1 MKKISNELSKNYFF
15 IMVIVIIL
23 YIIPIFYIAKYQY
36 SYTRKEI
43 YNVFNYLE
51 HEFSEPEHSNLS
63 HFLSEILE
71 ESPSIADVSII
82 VTYDDTVF
90 KDKNPPELGK
100 LKFKDKIQYYNLK
113 YWVLNKQIKTEYNG
127 VVEVRIIKELTP
139 LIEFFKNLISISFL
153 VLVVLLIL
161 CSKIII
167 KFYNNFIPELKK
179 IEKISDTIQ
188 LESFN
193 TIIPNFNTDIKYE
206 EFYSIIN
213 SYQKMLERLKKQSE
227 LQVDFVNS
235 ASHEL
240 KTPISILKNYS
251 SLLKKYAHTNTAL
264 LDESIE
270 TMSGEI
276 NNIEKLVQ
284 RLLFLSKYGD
294 KSIVFSEENI
304 NLNEVIEDVIQEL
317 TILHPDQTIYFEK
330 KDCFINTNWVLCK
343 QVVRNILENAIKY
356 GKNNPISIYLAYNS
370 KNAYV
375 YIEDNGIGIEKQNIK
390 FLFNKFY
397 RVNNSDS
404 INDSGYGL
412 GLAIVKAIITS
423 LKGDIFINSIFNKGT
438 IVKIMFKR

>member
-15 IMVIVIIL
+15 IMAIVTIL
-23 YIIPIFYIAKYQY
+23 YIIPVYYIASYQY

-43 YNVFNYLE
+43 YNVSNFLE

-71 ESPSIADVSII
+71 ESPSIADVSIV
-82 VTYDDTVF
+82 VTYGDTIF

-100 LKFKDKIQYYNLK
+100 LQFKDKIQYYNLK

-139 LIEFFKNLISISFL
+139 LIEFFKNLISISIL
-153 VLVVLLIL
+153 VLVALLLL

-167 KFYNNFIPELKK
+167 KFYNDFIPELKK

-193 TIIPNFNTDIKYE
+193 TVIPNFNTDIKYE
-206 EFYSIIN
+206 EFSSIIN

-251 SLLKKYAHTNTAL
+251 SLLKKYAHTNPSL
-264 LDESIE
+264 LNESIE

-294 KSIVFSEENI
+294 KSIVFSEEII

-317 TILHPDQTIYFEK
+317 IILHPDQTIYFEK

-356 GKNNPISIYLAYNS
+356 GRTNPINVYLAYNL
-370 KNAYV
+370 KNANV

-390 FLFNKFY
+390 FIFNKFY

-412 GLAIVKAIITS
+412 GLPIVKAIITS
-423 LKGDIFINSIFNKGT
+423 LKGDIFINSTFNKGT
-438 IVKIMFKR
+438 IVKIIFKR